1 MLPRPGVGDPGL
13 IPGWVTKISQPKKK
27 KPDWKDI
34 FGYYISDE
42 RL

>member
-1 MLPRPGVGDPGL
+1 MLPRLGVGDPGL
-13 IPGWVTKISQPKKK
+13 IPGWATKISQPEK

-34 FGYYISDE
+34 FAYYISDE